1 MNIDTLKA
9 MLELTAVQNF
19 HNDSS
24 LNSSSTSSIFQ
35 DILSELL
42 TENGQ
47 QATVNPTV
55 SQPVSVSQPAS
66 LSQATALPPLS
77 LMKSNATYDSFIQQA
92 ADKYGI
98 SANLI
103 KAVIKQESNFNPQA
117 VSGSG
122 AAGLMQ
128 LMPDTA
134 KSLGAGNVFDP
145 QQNIL
150 AGSKYLKQMLDKYD
164 GKVELALAAYN
175 AGPGNVDKYGS
186 IPPFTETANYVRQI
200 TNALA

>member
-19 HNDSS
+19 HNDPSS
-24 LNSSSTSSIFQ
+24 NTSTSSSLFEN
-35 DILSELL
+35 ILSELL
-42 TENGQ
+42 TGNVQ
-47 QATVNPTV
+47 QSNPY
-55 SQPVSVSQPAS
+55 PAVRQSTPSAQLSS
-66 LSQATALPPLS
+66 LNDMALPPLS
-77 LMKSNATYDSFIQQA
+77 LIKSNGKFDSYIQQA

-103 KAVIKQESNFNPQA
+103 KAVIKQESNFNPEA

-128 LMPDTA
+128 LMPATA
-134 KSLGAGNVFDP
+134 NSLGADNVFDP
-145 QQNIL
+145 KQNIF
-150 AGSKYLKQMLDKYD
+150 AGAKYLKQMLDKYD

-175 AGPGNVDKYGS
+175 AGPGNVDRYGG
-186 IPPFTETANYVRQI
+186 IPPFKETENYVRRI
-200 TNALA
+200 TQTLA